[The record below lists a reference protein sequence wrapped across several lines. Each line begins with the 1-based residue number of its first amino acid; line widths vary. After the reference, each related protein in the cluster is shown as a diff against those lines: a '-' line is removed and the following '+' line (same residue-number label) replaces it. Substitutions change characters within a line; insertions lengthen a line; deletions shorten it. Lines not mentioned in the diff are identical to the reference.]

1 MDVNMYKGQLA
12 FISPLAI
19 ILLSAVGYKVPIH
32 IFILKKSEQKKKN
45 QSSCYMIAKMQGRS
59 NKCSTDKHE

>member
-1 MDVNMYKGQLA
+1 MDVNVYKGQLA

-32 IFILKKSEQKKKN
+32 IFILKKSEQKKKK
-45 QSSCYMIAKMQGRS
+45 IRAVVI
-59 NKCSTDKHE
+59 